1 MRITHCR
8 TWNKDK
14 NKTMKMKNTESRT
27 WNMARKLTNEENEKS
42 TLYDLEYVKKK
53 KNTEKRG
60 NEKCTL

>member
-27 WNMARKLTNEENEKS
+27 WNMARKLTNEKNE
-42 TLYDLEYVKKK
+42 TH
-53 KNTEKRG
+53 TF
-60 NEKCTL
+60 